1 MKPTEPL
8 LNMSEELRKAGEMY
22 MSRGL
27 ANVDAILKVERE
39 AVSLSLPISEPQIN
53 EVRLTLG
60 SR

>member
-1 MKPTEPL
+1 MKPPEPL
-8 LNMSEELRKAGEMY
+8 LNMFEELPKAREVY

-27 ANVDAILKVERE
+27 ANVDAILKGRRE

-53 EVRLTLG
+53 HVRLTLG

>member
-8 LNMSEELRKAGEMY
+8 LDMSEELWKAGEVY
-22 MSRGL
+22 VSRGL
-27 ANVDAILKVERE
+27 ANVDATLKVGRE
-39 AVSLSLPISEPQIN
+39 TASLSLPISEPQIN